1 MGMECPKGHGR
12 QAISQLITADGKN
25 PTKMA
30 QVIAHRLACGCV
42 VGGEAYEKFKASV
55 AEIEGE
61 VALKIRDLEEDARQR
76 KAAVYQSYIVGKGGQ
91 KHAE

>member
-12 QAISQLITADGKN
+12 QAIVQMITADGKN
-25 PTKMA
+25 PTKMS

-42 VGGEAYEKFKASV
+42 VGGEAYEKFKAAV
-55 AEIEGE
+55 AEIESE
-61 VALKIRDLEEDARQR
+61 VATQVRDLEETARQK
-76 KAAVYQSYIVGKGGQ
+76 KAAVYQAYITGKGGQ